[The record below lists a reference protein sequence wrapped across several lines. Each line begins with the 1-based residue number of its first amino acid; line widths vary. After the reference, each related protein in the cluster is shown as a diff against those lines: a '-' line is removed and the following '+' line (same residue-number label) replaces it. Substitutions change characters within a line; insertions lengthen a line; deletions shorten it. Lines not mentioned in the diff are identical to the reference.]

1 MNSDFSILSKL
12 SLLLT
17 QLVNPQKS
25 ACKLL
30 RTLRLCNIC
39 SIIQTFYGQN
49 NSQKSSSIFFL
60 KLLHVLHNIRYR
72 NSRIY
77 YCHHT
82 SPNVFLAS
90 TECSKNGKK
99 SFNKIAGYQE
109 TRTRIWWIFIVLR
122 LSERAQNDLYNPE
135 FIRLMIR
142 GYKGHSE
149 LVPIVAERWKSIKY
163 ES

>member
-99 SFNKIAGYQE
+99 VS
-109 TRTRIWWIFIVLR
+109 
-122 LSERAQNDLYNPE
+122 
-135 FIRLMIR
+135 IRLR
-142 GYKGHSE
+142 DTKRLGLVFDGFSSFCDYRNE
-149 LVPIVAERWKSIKY
+149 LRMTFITRNS
-163 ES
+163 